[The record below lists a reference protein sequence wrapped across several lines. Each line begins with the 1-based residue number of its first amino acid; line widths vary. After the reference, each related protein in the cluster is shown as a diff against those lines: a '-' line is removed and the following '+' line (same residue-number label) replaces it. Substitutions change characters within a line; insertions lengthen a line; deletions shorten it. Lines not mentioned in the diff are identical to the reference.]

1 MEENKFKFP
10 TEIVELP
17 SKGLVYPANHFLRS
31 GKVEMKYMTAKE
43 EDILSNQSYIQKGVV
58 LDKLL
63 ESLTMNKFNIKDLV
77 SGDKNAILI
86 ASRVLGYGK
95 DYSFEY
101 QGKSHNV
108 DLSQLDNKPFDES
121 LISSNGTVFYT
132 LPKSENK
139 IEFRFLTDKDEEK
152 IKEEIQSYTK
162 LNIEVLP
169 EITTRLKHQIV
180 SVNGKTDKAEIK
192 DFIDNYLLAEDS
204 RSLRKYIK
212 SISPDVNMETK
223 VMIDGVEE
231 GIEIP
236 INLSFFWPDL

>member
-1 MEENKFKFP
+1 
-10 TEIVELP
+10 
-17 SKGLVYPANHFLRS
+17 
-31 GKVEMKYMTAKE
+31 MTAKE
-43 EDILSNQSYIQKGVV
+43 EDILSNQSYIQKGIV

-63 ESLTMNKFNIKDLV
+63 ESLTMSKFSIKDLV

-101 QGKSHNV
+101 QGKSYSV

-121 LISSNGTVFYT
+121 LISSNGTVVYT

-162 LNIEVLP
+162 LNVEVLP
-169 EITTRLKHQIV
+169 EVTTRLKHQIV

>member
-1 MEENKFKFP
+1 
-10 TEIVELP
+10 
-17 SKGLVYPANHFLRS
+17 
-31 GKVEMKYMTAKE
+31 
-43 EDILSNQSYIQKGVV
+43 
-58 LDKLL
+58 
-63 ESLTMNKFNIKDLV
+63 MNKFNIKDLV

-101 QGKSHNV
+101 QGKSYSV

-121 LISSNGTVFYT
+121 LISSNGTVIYT

-162 LNIEVLP
+162 LNVEVLP
-169 EITTRLKHQIV
+169 EVTTRLKHQIV

-204 RSLRKYIK
+204 RSLRKHIK

>member
-17 SKGLVYPANHFLRS
+17 SKGLIYPANHPLRS

-63 ESLTMNKFNIKDLV
+63 ESLTMNKFDIKDLFI
-77 SGDKNAILI
+77 GDKNAILI

-101 QGKSHNV
+101 KGQPHTV
-108 DLSQLDNKPFDES
+108 DLSKLENKPFNES
-121 LISSNGTVFYT
+121 LISSNGTIFYT

-139 IEFRFLTDKDEEK
+139 IEFKFLNENDEKK
-152 IKEEIQSYTK
+152 INEEIQSYTK
-162 LNIEVLP
+162 LNVEVLP
-169 EITTRLKHQIV
+169 EVTTRLKYQIV
-180 SVNGKTDKAEIK
+180 SINGENEKSKIK
-192 DFIDNYLLAEDS
+192 DFVDNYLLAEDS

-212 SISPDVNMETK
+212 EISPDIDMKIQINVN
-223 VMIDGVEE
+223 GAEE
-231 GIEIP
+231 DIEVP
-236 INLSFFWPDL
+236 INLNFFWPDL

>member
-17 SKGLVYPANHFLRS
+17 SKGLVYPANHILRS

-101 QGKSHNV
+101 QGKSYSV

-121 LISSNGTVFYT
+121 LISSNGTVVYT

-169 EITTRLKHQIV
+169 EVTTRLKHQIV

-223 VMIDGVEE
+223 VMIDDVEE

>member
-17 SKGLVYPANHFLRS
+17 SKGLIYPASHPLRS

-63 ESLTMNKFNIKDLV
+63 ESLTMNKFDIKDLFI
-77 SGDKNAILI
+77 GDKNAILV

-101 QGKSHNV
+101 KGQSHTV
-108 DLSQLDNKPFDES
+108 DLSKLENKPFNES
-121 LISSNGTVFYT
+121 LISSNGTISYT
-132 LPKSENK
+132 LPKTENK
-139 IEFRFLTDKDEEK
+139 IEFKFLNETDEK
-152 IKEEIQSYTK
+152 KINEEIQSYTK
-162 LNIEVLP
+162 LNVEVLP
-169 EITTRLKHQIV
+169 EVTTRLKYQIT
-180 SVNGKTDKAEIK
+180 SVNGESEKSKIK
-192 DFIDNYLLAEDS
+192 DFVDNYLLAEDS

-212 SISPDVNMETK
+212 EISPDIDMKIKVN
-223 VMIDGVEE
+223 INGAEE
-231 GIEIP
+231 DIEVP
-236 INLSFFWPDL
+236 INLNFFWPDL